1 MVTTIQSN
9 KGHPTDYKSI
19 AKTNE
24 RKLSNWKRN
33 FHEQEPAL
41 HSQHSDGK
49 LETTLAA
56 TRK

>member
-9 KGHPTDYKSI
+9 SKGHPTGYKSI

-33 FHEQEPAL
+33 LQGQEPAL
-41 HSQHSDGK
+41 QS
-49 LETTLAA
+49 TI
-56 TRK
+56 